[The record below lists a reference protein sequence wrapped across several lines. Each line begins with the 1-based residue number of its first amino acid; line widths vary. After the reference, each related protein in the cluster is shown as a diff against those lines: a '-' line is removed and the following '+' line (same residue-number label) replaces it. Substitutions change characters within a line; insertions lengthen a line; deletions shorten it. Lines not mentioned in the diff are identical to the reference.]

1 MFRFLLALL
10 FAAFIAAATAAESPA
25 PAGTPVARNGW
36 LSVKGTQLCNQ
47 AGQPIQLRG
56 MSTHGIQW
64 YGWGKGINEAALD
77 ALAGDWGAD
86 ILRVSLYVQEGGYA
100 KDPAKFTA
108 QADTIIDETIK
119 RGLYVL
125 IDWHML
131 TPGDP
136 MQNLELAR
144 TYFTHMAARYAGVPN
159 VLYEIA
165 NEPNGKY
172 KDAEGRSHRVD
183 WLRIKAYAEQMIPV
197 IRAASPKSIVIVGTP
212 DWSSL
217 GVSGDRDPKE
227 ILASPLAGENLM
239 YSFHFYAAS
248 HGEEYRKALD
258 QAAEKLPIFVTEWG
272 SQEASGDGRND
283 FKSAQAFIDLMAR
296 RKISW
301 TNWNYSDDE
310 RSGAVFKPGTAP
322 KGPWTGDSLKEAG
335 RWVQD
340 KMRNPADDFPAGAKR

>member
-1 MFRFLLALL
+1 M
-10 FAAFIAAATAAESPA
+10 
-25 PAGTPVARNGW
+25 V
-36 LSVKGTQLCNQ
+36 
-47 AGQPIQLRG
+47 
-56 MSTHGIQW
+56 
-64 YGWGKGINEAALD
+64 
-77 ALAGDWGAD
+77 
-86 ILRVSLYVQEGGYA
+86 
-100 KDPAKFTA
+100 
-108 QADTIIDETIK
+108 
-119 RGLYVL
+119 
-125 IDWHML
+125 
-131 TPGDP
+131 
-136 MQNLELAR
+136 NLELAR
-144 TYFTHMAARYAGVPN
+144 TYFTHMAERYAGSPN

-172 KDAEGRSHRVD
+172 KDADGKSHRVD

-197 IRAASPKSIVIVGTP
+197 IRAKAPKSIVIVGTP

-217 GVSGDRDPKE
+217 GVSGDHDPKE
-227 ILASPLAGENLM
+227 ILASPLTGENLM

-258 QAAEKLPIFVTEWG
+258 QAAEKLPVFVTEWG

-310 RSGAVFKPGTAP
+310 RSGAVFKEGTAP
-322 KGPWTGDSLKEAG
+322 RGPWTGESLKEAG

-340 KMRNPADDFPAGAKR
+340 RILNPPDDFSVDVKK